1 MQVEENAMNRE
12 QRIQHAM
19 DFLCDIIPWNT
30 PNYEE
35 ALRNAAEHYID
46 WEDAGC
52 PGLTDVDEEP
62 SEHDPLD
69 ELIKFPF

>member
-1 MQVEENAMNRE
+1 MQVEENVMKRE
-12 QRIQHAM
+12 QIIQHAM

-35 ALRNAAEHYID
+35 ELRKAAESYVD

-52 PGLTDVDEEP
+52 PGITDVDEEP
-62 SEHDPLD
+62 SEHDT
-69 ELIKFPF
+69 

>member
-1 MQVEENAMNRE
+1 MQVEDNAMNRE

-19 DFLCDIIPWNT
+19 DFLCDIIPWDT

-35 ALRNAAEHYID
+35 ELRKAAESYID

-52 PGLTDVDEEP
+52 PGIIDVDEEP
-62 SEHDPLD
+62 SEYDPLD
-69 ELIKFPF
+69 ELTQFQF

>member
-1 MQVEENAMNRE
+1 MQVEDNIMNRE

-19 DFLCDIIPWNT
+19 DFLCDIIPWST

-35 ALRNAAEHYID
+35 ELRKAAESYID

-52 PGLTDVDEEP
+52 PSDVETFYEGEPSDEE
-62 SEHDPLD
+62 L
-69 ELIKFPF
+69 PF

>member
-35 ALRNAAEHYID
+35 ELRKAAEVFVVCVRLASVNKIL
-46 WEDAGC
+46 EA
-52 PGLTDVDEEP
+52 
-62 SEHDPLD
+62 
-69 ELIKFPF
+69 K

>member
-1 MQVEENAMNRE
+1 MQVEDNRE

-35 ALRNAAEHYID
+35 ELRKAAESYVD

-52 PGLTDVDEEP
+52 PGLTDVDEDT
-62 SEHDPLD
+62 SEYDPLD
-69 ELIKFPF
+69 ELI

>member
-1 MQVEENAMNRE
+1 MQVEDDVMNRE

-35 ALRNAAEHYID
+35 ELRKAAESYVD

-52 PGLTDVDEEP
+52 PGLTDVDEDT
-62 SEHDPLD
+62 SEYDPLD
-69 ELIKFPF
+69 ELI

>member
-1 MQVEENAMNRE
+1 MQLEENVMKRE

-35 ALRNAAEHYID
+35 ELRKAAESYVD

-52 PGLTDVDEEP
+52 PGLTDVDEDT
-62 SEHDPLD
+62 SEYDPLD
-69 ELIKFPF
+69 ELI

>member
-1 MQVEENAMNRE
+1 MQVEENVMKRE

-35 ALRNAAEHYID
+35 ELRKAAESYVD

-52 PGLTDVDEEP
+52 PGITDVDEEP
-62 SEHDPLD
+62 SEHDT
-69 ELIKFPF
+69 